1 MHFEIVKTNIIFND
15 RLCMSKRQIKLGAF
29 IPTTSQHVAGWR
41 HPKSRPQDHL
51 SLDYVIELAKTAER
65 GLFDAYFLADGLSV
79 RWGSAAESA
88 LGAGDKGVGFE
99 PVTLFAALSA
109 VTKHIG
115 FIATASTTYE
125 DPYLLAR
132 KFASLDHISQG
143 RAAWNVV
150 TTAAS
155 DTARNFGLQQH
166 PKAEER
172 YARADE
178 FIEVTQKLWD
188 SWEDDAFIYDKQAG
202 QFFEPEKLHEPN
214 HHGKYFKV
222 EGALNVSRPPQG
234 YPVIVQAGQS
244 EDGRELA
251 GKYAE
256 VIFTAQ
262 QNLADAQEFYRDV
275 KSRLLK
281 YGRQAD
287 DLKIMPGVSIFVAKT
302 EQEAQEKYALLNSLI
317 RPEIGLSLLSGLSG
331 GIDLSKY
338 DLDAPFPQL
347 KDAEINFSSRQQMMI
362 DIARKHQFSIRE
374 LYQYIASARG
384 HWTLI
389 GTPEQVVD
397 QLQEWFENEAAD
409 GFNVLPPTTP
419 AGLDDFVDLIVPE
432 LQRRGLYRTQYE
444 GRSLREHLGLKR
456 PENQYVLQRQHSAA
470 S

>member
-1 MHFEIVKTNIIFND
+1 
-15 RLCMSKRQIKLGAF
+15 MSKRQIKLGAF

-41 HPKSRPQDHL
+41 HPESRPQDHL
-51 SLDYVIELAKTAER
+51 NIDYAIELAKTAER

-79 RWGSAAESA
+79 RWSSAVEGEKG
-88 LGAGDKGVGFE
+88 LGDKGVGFE

-109 VTKHIG
+109 VTQNIG

-125 DPYLLAR
+125 DPYILAR
-132 KFASLDHISQG
+132 KFASLDHISKG

-150 TTAAS
+150 TTASA
-155 DTARNFGLQQH
+155 DAAKNFNIQQH
-166 PKAEER
+166 PEPKER
-172 YARADE
+172 YERADE

-188 SWEDDAFIYDKQAG
+188 SWEDDTFHYNKETG
-202 QFFEPEKLHEPN
+202 QFFDARKQHQPN
-214 HHGKYFKV
+214 HQGQYYQV
-222 EGALNVSRPPQG
+222 LGALNVSRPPQG

-262 QNLADAQEFYRDV
+262 QNLADAQAFYRDV
-275 KSRLLK
+275 KNRLVK
-281 YGRQAD
+281 YGRHAD

-302 EQEAQEKYALLNSLI
+302 AQEAQEKYDFLNSLI
-317 RPEIGLSLLSGLSG
+317 HPEVGLSLLSGLAG
-331 GIDLSKY
+331 GINLAKF
-338 DLDAPFPQL
+338 DLDAPFP
-347 KDAEINFSSRQQMMI
+347 KIEDADINFSSRQQMMI
-362 DIARKHQFSIRE
+362 DIARKHNFSIRQ

-397 QLQEWFENEAAD
+397 QLQEWFENDAAD

-419 AGLDDFVDLIVPE
+419 AGLNDFVDLIVPE
-432 LQRRGLYRTQYE
+432 LQRRGLFRTAYE
-444 GRSLREHLGLKR
+444 GKTLRENLGLKR
-456 PENQYVLQRQHSAA
+456 PENQYVLEKRHTSQA

>member
-1 MHFEIVKTNIIFND
+1 
-15 RLCMSKRQIKLGAF
+15 MSKRQIKLGAF

-41 HPKSRPQDHL
+41 HPESRPQDHL
-51 SLDYVIELAKTAER
+51 NIDYAIELAKTAER

-79 RWGSAAESA
+79 RWSSAVEGEKG
-88 LGAGDKGVGFE
+88 LGDKGVGFE

-109 VTKHIG
+109 VTQNIG

-125 DPYLLAR
+125 DPYILAR
-132 KFASLDHISQG
+132 KFASLDHISKG

-150 TTAAS
+150 TTASA
-155 DTARNFGLQQH
+155 DAAKNFNIQQH
-166 PKAEER
+166 PEPKER
-172 YARADE
+172 YERADE

-188 SWEDDAFIYDKQAG
+188 SWEDDTFHYNKETG
-202 QFFEPEKLHEPN
+202 QFFDARKQHQPN
-214 HHGKYFKV
+214 HQGQYYQV
-222 EGALNVSRPPQG
+222 LGALNVSRPPQG

-262 QNLADAQEFYRDV
+262 QNLADAQAFYRDV
-275 KSRLLK
+275 KNRLVK
-281 YGRQAD
+281 YGRHAD

-302 EQEAQEKYALLNSLI
+302 EQEAQEKYDFLNNLI
-317 RPEIGLSLLSGLSG
+317 HPEVGLSLLSALAG
-331 GIDLSKY
+331 GINLAKF
-338 DLDAPFPQL
+338 DLDAPFP
-347 KDAEINFSSRQQMMI
+347 KIEDADINFSSRQQMMI
-362 DIARKHQFSIRE
+362 DIARKHNFSIRQ

-397 QLQEWFENEAAD
+397 QLQEWFENDAAD

-419 AGLDDFVDLIVPE
+419 AGLNDFVDLIVPE
-432 LQRRGLYRTQYE
+432 LQRRGLFRTAYE
-444 GRSLREHLGLKR
+444 GKTLRENLGLKR
-456 PENQYVLQRQHSAA
+456 PENQYVLEKRHTSQA

>member
-1 MHFEIVKTNIIFND
+1 
-15 RLCMSKRQIKLGAF
+15 MSKRQIKLGAF

-41 HPKSRPQDHL
+41 HPESRPQDHL
-51 SLDYVIELAKTAER
+51 NIDYVIELAQTAER

-79 RWGSAAESA
+79 RWGSAIEGEKG
-88 LGAGDKGVGFE
+88 LGDKGVGFE
-99 PVTLFAALSA
+99 PVTLFAALST
-109 VTKHIG
+109 VTKNIG

-125 DPYLLAR
+125 DPYILAR
-132 KFASLDHISQG
+132 KFASLDHISKG

-150 TTAAS
+150 TTASA
-155 DTARNFGLQQH
+155 DTARNFGLEKH
-166 PKAEER
+166 PDAKVR
-172 YARADE
+172 YERADE

-188 SWEDDAFIYDKQAG
+188 SWEDDTFIYNKQDG
-202 QFFEPEKLHEPN
+202 QFFDASKLHEPL
-214 HHGKYFKV
+214 HAGKYFNV
-222 EGALNVSRPPQG
+222 QGALNVSRPPQG

-262 QNLADAQEFYRDV
+262 QSLEDAQEFYRDV

-281 YGRQAD
+281 YGRHPD

-302 EQEAQEKYALLNSLI
+302 EQEAQEKYQLLNSLI
-317 RPEIGLSLLSGLSG
+317 HPEVGLSLLSGLAG
-331 GIDLSKY
+331 GINLKKF
-338 DLDAPFPQL
+338 DLDAPFPKL
-347 KDAEINFSSRQQMMI
+347 EDTDINFSSRQQMMI
-362 DIARKHQFSIRE
+362 DIARRHNFTIRQ
-374 LYQYIASARG
+374 LYEYIASARG

-397 QLQEWFENEAAD
+397 ELQTWFENEGAD

-419 AGLDDFVDLIVPE
+419 AGLNDFVDFIVPE
-432 LQRRGLYRTQYE
+432 LQRRGLFRTEYE
-444 GRSLREHLGLKR
+444 GSTLRENLGLKR
-456 PENQYVLQRQHSAA
+456 PENQHVIAQQANKA

>member
-1 MHFEIVKTNIIFND
+1 MF
-15 RLCMSKRQIKLGAF
+15 KRQIKLGAF

-41 HPKSRPQDHL
+41 HPESRPQDHL
-51 SLDYVIELAKTAER
+51 NIDYAIELAKTAER

-79 RWGSAAESA
+79 RWSSAVEGEKG
-88 LGAGDKGVGFE
+88 LGDKGVGFE

-109 VTKHIG
+109 VTQNIG

-125 DPYLLAR
+125 DPYILAR
-132 KFASLDHISQG
+132 KFASLDHISKG

-150 TTAAS
+150 TTASA
-155 DTARNFGLQQH
+155 DAAKNFNIQQH
-166 PKAEER
+166 PEPKER
-172 YARADE
+172 YERADE

-188 SWEDDAFIYDKQAG
+188 SWEDDTFHYNKETG
-202 QFFEPEKLHEPN
+202 QFFDARKQHQPN
-214 HHGKYFKV
+214 HQGQYYQV
-222 EGALNVSRPPQG
+222 LGALNVSRPPQG

-262 QNLADAQEFYRDV
+262 QNLADAQAFYRDV
-275 KSRLLK
+275 KNRLVK
-281 YGRQAD
+281 YGRHAD

-302 EQEAQEKYALLNSLI
+302 AQEAQEKYDFLNSLI
-317 RPEIGLSLLSGLSG
+317 HPEVGLSLLSALAG
-331 GIDLSKY
+331 GINLAKF
-338 DLDAPFPQL
+338 DLDAPFP
-347 KDAEINFSSRQQMMI
+347 KIEDADINFSSRQQMMI
-362 DIARKHQFSIRE
+362 DIARKHNFSIRQ

-397 QLQEWFENEAAD
+397 QLQEWFENDAAD

-419 AGLDDFVDLIVPE
+419 AGLNDFVDLIVPE
-432 LQRRGLYRTQYE
+432 LQRRGLFRTAYE
-444 GRSLREHLGLKR
+444 GKTLRENLGLNR
-456 PENQYVLQRQHSAA
+456 PENQYVLEKRHTSQA

>member
-1 MHFEIVKTNIIFND
+1 
-15 RLCMSKRQIKLGAF
+15 MSKRQIKLGAF

-41 HPKSRPQDHL
+41 HPESRPQDHL
-51 SLDYVIELAKTAER
+51 NIDYAIELAKTAER
-65 GLFDAYFLADGLSV
+65 GLFDAYYLADGLSV
-79 RWGSAAESA
+79 RWSSAVEGEKG
-88 LGAGDKGVGFE
+88 LGDKGVGFE

-109 VTKHIG
+109 VTQNIG

-125 DPYLLAR
+125 DPYILAR
-132 KFASLDHISQG
+132 KFASLDHISKG

-150 TTAAS
+150 TTASA
-155 DTARNFGLQQH
+155 DAAKNFNIQQH
-166 PKAEER
+166 PEPKER
-172 YARADE
+172 YERADE

-188 SWEDDAFIYDKQAG
+188 SWEDDTFHYNKETG
-202 QFFEPEKLHEPN
+202 QFFDARKQHQPN
-214 HHGKYFKV
+214 HQGQYYQV
-222 EGALNVSRPPQG
+222 LGALNVSRPPQG

-262 QNLADAQEFYRDV
+262 QNLADAQAFYRDV
-275 KSRLLK
+275 KNRLVK
-281 YGRQAD
+281 YGRHAD

-302 EQEAQEKYALLNSLI
+302 EQEAQEKYDFLNSLI
-317 RPEIGLSLLSGLSG
+317 HPEVGLSLLSALAG
-331 GIDLSKY
+331 GINLAKF
-338 DLDAPFPQL
+338 DLDAPFP
-347 KDAEINFSSRQQMMI
+347 KIEDADINFSSRQQMMI
-362 DIARKHQFSIRE
+362 DIARKHNFSIRQ

-397 QLQEWFENEAAD
+397 QLQEWFENDAAD

-419 AGLDDFVDLIVPE
+419 AGLNDFVDLIVPE
-432 LQRRGLYRTQYE
+432 LQRRGLFRTAYE
-444 GRSLREHLGLKR
+444 GKTLRENLGLKR
-456 PENQYVLQRQHSAA
+456 PENQYVLEKRHTSQA

>member
-1 MHFEIVKTNIIFND
+1 
-15 RLCMSKRQIKLGAF
+15 MSKRQIKLGAF

-41 HPKSRPQDHL
+41 HPESRPQDHL
-51 SLDYVIELAKTAER
+51 NIDYAIELAKTAER

-79 RWGSAAESA
+79 RWSSAVEGEKG
-88 LGAGDKGVGFE
+88 LGDKGVGFE

-109 VTKHIG
+109 VTQNIG

-125 DPYLLAR
+125 DPYILAR
-132 KFASLDHISQG
+132 KFASLDHISKG

-150 TTAAS
+150 TTASA
-155 DTARNFGLQQH
+155 DAAKNFNIQQH
-166 PKAEER
+166 PEPKER
-172 YARADE
+172 YERADE

-188 SWEDDAFIYDKQAG
+188 SWEDDTFHYNKETG
-202 QFFEPEKLHEPN
+202 QFFDARKQHQPN
-214 HHGKYFKV
+214 HQGQYYQV
-222 EGALNVSRPPQG
+222 LGALNVSRPPQG

-262 QNLADAQEFYRDV
+262 QNLADAQAFYRDV
-275 KSRLLK
+275 KNRLVK
-281 YGRQAD
+281 YGRHAD

-302 EQEAQEKYALLNSLI
+302 EQEAQEKYDFLNSLI
-317 RPEIGLSLLSGLSG
+317 HPELGLSLLSALAG
-331 GIDLSKY
+331 GINLAKF
-338 DLDAPFPQL
+338 DLDAPFP
-347 KDAEINFSSRQQMMI
+347 KIEDADINFSSRQQMMI
-362 DIARKHQFSIRE
+362 DIARKHNFSICQ

-397 QLQEWFENEAAD
+397 QLQEWFENDAAD

-419 AGLDDFVDLIVPE
+419 AGLNDFVDLIVPE
-432 LQRRGLYRTQYE
+432 LQRRGLFRTAYE
-444 GRSLREHLGLKR
+444 GKTLRENLGLKR
-456 PENQYVLQRQHSAA
+456 PENQYVLEKRHTSQA

>member
-1 MHFEIVKTNIIFND
+1 MA
-15 RLCMSKRQIKLGAF
+15 KRQIKLGAF

-41 HPKSRPQDHL
+41 HPESRPQDHL
-51 SLDYVIELAKTAER
+51 NIDYAIELVQTAER

-79 RWGSAAESA
+79 RWSSAVEGEKG
-88 LGAGDKGVGFE
+88 LGDKGVGFE
-99 PVTLFAALSA
+99 PVTLFAALST

-125 DPYLLAR
+125 DPYILAR
-132 KFASLDHISQG
+132 KFASLDHISKG

-150 TTAAS
+150 TTASA
-155 DTARNFGLQQH
+155 DTAKNFNLQQH
-166 PKAEER
+166 PEPKER
-172 YARADE
+172 YERADE
-178 FIEVTQKLWD
+178 FIELSHKLWD
-188 SWEDDAFIYDKQAG
+188 SWEDDTFYYNKETG
-202 QFFEPEKLHEPN
+202 QFFDARKQHQPE
-214 HHGKYFKV
+214 HHGKYYHV

-262 QNLADAQEFYRDV
+262 QNLADAQAFYRDV
-275 KSRLLK
+275 KNRVLK
-281 YGRQAD
+281 YGRHAD

-302 EQEAQEKYALLNSLI
+302 EQEAQEKYDFLNSLI
-317 RPEIGLSLLSGLSG
+317 HPEVGLSLLSALAG
-331 GIDLSKY
+331 GINLSKF
-338 DLDAPFPQL
+338 DLDAPFP
-347 KDAEINFSSRQQMMI
+347 KIEDTDINFSSRQQMMI
-362 DIARKHQFSIRE
+362 DIARKHNFSIRQ

-419 AGLDDFVDLIVPE
+419 AGLNDFVNLIVPE
-432 LQRRGLYRTQYE
+432 LQRRGLFRTAYE
-444 GRSLREHLGLKR
+444 GSTLRENLGLKR
-456 PENQYVLQRQHSAA
+456 PENQYVLKNQQSQA